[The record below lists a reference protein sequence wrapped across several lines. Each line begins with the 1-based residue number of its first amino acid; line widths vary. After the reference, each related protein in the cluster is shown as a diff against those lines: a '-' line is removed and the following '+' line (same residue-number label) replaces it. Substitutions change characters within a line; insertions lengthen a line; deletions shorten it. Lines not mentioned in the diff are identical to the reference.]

1 MAQPQSRSQ
10 SKIKRFYKDVAVAEA
25 ESGFAVL
32 LDGRPVRTPSRTAY
46 ALPSREL
53 ADAIADEWRAQ
64 GDEVDPETMPLTRLV
79 NTAVEQVPVNRG
91 PVAEQALSLGKSD
104 LVCYRAETPASL
116 AARQSEAWDPLLD
129 WLEERHGA
137 RLATGQGIQ
146 FVDQPAEALMAL
158 EKAIWTHDDFV
169 LTGISA
175 ASSVL
180 GSLVL
185 ALALLEG
192 RLDAEE
198 AFRLATL
205 DEAFQAS
212 QWGEDEEAKA
222 RLEALKAQLAQIERF
237 LRLVRG

>member
-1 MAQPQSRSQ
+1 
-10 SKIKRFYKDVAVAEA
+10 
-25 ESGFAVL
+25 
-32 LDGRPVRTPSRTAY
+32 
-46 ALPSREL
+46 
-53 ADAIADEWRAQ
+53 
-64 GDEVDPETMPLTRLV
+64 
-79 NTAVEQVPVNRG
+79 
-91 PVAEQALSLGKSD
+91 
-104 LVCYRAETPASL
+104 
-116 AARQSEAWDPLLD
+116 
-129 WLEERHGA
+129 
-137 RLATGQGIQ
+137 
-146 FVDQPAEALMAL
+146 
-158 EKAIWTHDDFV
+158 V